1 MVEAPVLPLLLRM
14 SGPAVFSMLIM
25 SLYNVV
31 DSLFVSAVSEEAL
44 RAVSI
49 IFPVN
54 TLMIAFAVGTST
66 GVNSFVAR
74 RLGAEDRETAILAAR
89 HGIVLSFVN
98 WLVFVVAGYF
108 SAPALMHLFTANPSV
123 YADGVSYMR
132 IVTVASLGLFWQI
145 HSEKIFQATGNMTR
159 AMYMQSM
166 GALLNI
172 VMDPILIFGWFGLP
186 AMGVR
191 GAAVAT
197 VAAQLIAGAVSV
209 YLLLR
214 REEVLDM
221 RMTGF
226 RFDRTVL
233 RSIYRVGFPS
243 MVTMTVMGIVGMIFN
258 TIIKPFSEVAI
269 TVFGVYMKLES
280 FVFMPVFGIGQGMLP
295 LMGYN
300 YGAKRYDRV
309 RSVLKNGLILVTA
322 IMGIATVIFQF
333 FPNLLLAPFQ
343 ATEEMYRM
351 GIPAFRT
358 ISLCF
363 VFAGITIALT
373 NAFNALGKGTH
384 SLFISIFRQVFILLP
399 VAFFFAKWHL
409 DYIWYAYAIS
419 DLGAMLMAIVLYIR
433 LSRQLLPAE
442 EGVQALRELA

>member
-1 MVEAPVLPLLLRM
+1 MDQKQIEKTTRMVEAPVLPLLLRM

-74 RLGAEDRETAILAAR
+74 RLGAEDRETASLAAR

-166 GALLNI
+166 GARLN
-172 VMDPILIFGWFGLP
+172 
-186 AMGVR
+186 
-191 GAAVAT
+191 
-197 VAAQLIAGAVSV
+197 
-209 YLLLR
+209 
-214 REEVLDM
+214 
-221 RMTGF
+221 
-226 RFDRTVL
+226 
-233 RSIYRVGFPS
+233 
-243 MVTMTVMGIVGMIFN
+243 
-258 TIIKPFSEVAI
+258 
-269 TVFGVYMKLES
+269 
-280 FVFMPVFGIGQGMLP
+280 
-295 LMGYN
+295 
-300 YGAKRYDRV
+300 
-309 RSVLKNGLILVTA
+309 
-322 IMGIATVIFQF
+322 
-333 FPNLLLAPFQ
+333 
-343 ATEEMYRM
+343 
-351 GIPAFRT
+351 
-358 ISLCF
+358 
-363 VFAGITIALT
+363 
-373 NAFNALGKGTH
+373 
-384 SLFISIFRQVFILLP
+384 
-399 VAFFFAKWHL
+399 
-409 DYIWYAYAIS
+409 
-419 DLGAMLMAIVLYIR
+419 
-433 LSRQLLPAE
+433 
-442 EGVQALRELA
+442 

>member
-74 RLGAEDRETAILAAR
+74 RLGAQDRETASIAAR
-89 HGIVLSFVN
+89 HGLVLSFVN
-98 WLVFVVAGYF
+98 WLIFVIAGYF
-108 SAPALMHLFTANPSV
+108 SAPSLITLFTDDPGV
-123 YADGVSYMR
+123 LADAVAYMR

-159 AMYMQSM
+159 AMYMQSL

-172 VMDPILIFGWFGLP
+172 VFDPILIFGWFGLP
-186 AMGVR
+186 AMGVK
-191 GAAVAT
+191 GAAIAT
-197 VAAQLIAGAVSV
+197 VVAQLIAGAWSV

-214 REEVLDM
+214 REEVLDVHLK
-221 RMTGF
+221 GF
-226 RFDRTVL
+226 RFDRDIL
-233 RSIYRVGFPS
+233 ASIYRVGFPS
-243 MVTMTVMGIVGMIFN
+243 MVNMTVMGVVGMIFN

-300 YGAKRYDRV
+300 YGAKRYGRV
-309 RSVLKNGLILVTA
+309 RLVLKNGLILVSV
-322 IMGIATVIFQF
+322 IMGVSMVVFQF
-333 FPNLLLAPFQ
+333 IPDLLLAPFQ
-343 ATEEMYRM
+343 ATDEMYRM

-384 SLFISIFRQVFILLP
+384 SLFISVFRQVFILLP
-399 VAFFFAKWHL
+399 VAFFFARWHL
-409 DYIWYAYAIS
+409 DYVWYAYALS
-419 DLGAMLMAIVLYIR
+419 DLGAMLLAIALYIR
-433 LSRQLLPAE
+433 ISRQLLPVE
-442 EGVQALRELA
+442 EGGHALRELA